1 MGILSLFLALALTQE
16 AQTWQEGLTPTDVL
30 SMGRVT
36 VAARLSAEIGSGSL
50 QNDAVNFD
58 ENGDISRFD
67 LLLEGAVGIGMNFEI
82 EATLPVTF
90 VEKLEISSGGIDFKQ
105 ESKGLGDLSLGL
117 NWAALRDGKD
127 SVQLM
132 FGAFVLLPT
141 GDDERGQPEASV
153 NGVQTLVG
161 EEGGMGTG
169 AFQFGFQAGI
179 SKRLSVL
186 EPYLLFRYLVGGH
199 GDDGDIKTDFPDV
212 ATLIVGSEFHFGD
225 ALTID
230 GRLIVNLTSEEVR
243 EDDTGGETTTAS
255 YSQIALQG
263 RVYLSLG
270 PTVTLIAG
278 VGAYNNSD
286 HELIQEANLELNDVW
301 VFTAELGLQIALGK

>member
-1 MGILSLFLALALTQE
+1 MGILPLFLALALTQE

-30 SMGRVT
+30 TTGRAT
-36 VAARLSAEIGSGSL
+36 VAGRLSAEIGSGSL
-50 QNDAVNFD
+50 QNDTLDFD
-58 ENGDISRFD
+58 ESGDISRFD

-82 EATLPVTF
+82 EASLPITF
-90 VEKLEISSGGIDFKQ
+90 VEKLEFDSSGVDFTQ
-105 ESKGLGDLSLGL
+105 ESKGLGDLSLGV

-127 SVQLM
+127 TVQLM

-141 GDDERGQPEASV
+141 GDDDRGQPEINL
-153 NGVQTLVG
+153 NGVQIQDG
-161 EEGGMGTG
+161 EDGGLGTG
-169 AFQFGFQAGI
+169 AFQFGFQAGL

-186 EPYLLFRYLVGGH
+186 EPYVLFRYLVGGN
-199 GDDGDIKTDFPDV
+199 GDDGEIKTDFPNV

-230 GRLIVNLTSEEVR
+230 GRLIVNLVDEEVR
-243 EDDTGGETTTAS
+243 EDDTGGETTTDS

-270 PTVTLIAG
+270 PSVTLIAG
-278 VGAYNNSD
+278 IGAYNDSD
-286 HELIQEANLELNDVW
+286 HEIIQEANLELNDVW